1 LVRRCA
7 VNKKLSISLAGV
19 VLLTLLG
26 SPVAALADDENQP
39 PVYPSNVQI
48 HQEDSDDHEDEDDG
62 DDDEDDDDDDHKK
75 GWIPPVFVVP
85 GKKHEHH
92 KPKPGSTSVV
102 PTPGNSTDD
111 DDDTTAGVAGT
122 SSINGM
128 DANDFVVV
136 GVEDTEAAKSLES
149 VNLKRSQPVAIEQVR
164 VTTQTPA
171 DRFMD
176 TAYLGIGLMALSA
189 LGLGATTA
197 VRSYRL
203 RKSGKSDYF
212 YDN

>member
-1 LVRRCA
+1 MY
-7 VNKKLSISLAGV
+7 KKVSISVATA
-19 VLLTLLG
+19 VLLAVIG
-26 SPVAALADDENQP
+26 APVAAMADDENQP
-39 PVYPSNVQI
+39 PIYPSNVQI
-48 HQEDSDDHEDEDDG
+48 HQDDSDEHEDDGDEDEDDEG
-62 DDDEDDDDDDHKK
+62 EHHKK

-92 KPKPGSTSVV
+92 KPKPGSSTVTPAPGETS
-102 PTPGNSTDD
+102 DD
-111 DDDTTAGVAGT
+111 DDDATAGAAGTAGVVGID
-122 SSINGM
+122 S
-128 DANDFVVV
+128 NDFVVV
-136 GVEDTEAAKSLES
+136 GVDDTAGAKSLES
-149 VNLKRSQPVAIEQVR
+149 VDPKQAQPVAIEQVR

>member
-1 LVRRCA
+1 M
-7 VNKKLSISLAGV
+7 NKKLSISLAGV

-26 SPVAALADDENQP
+26 APVAALADDENQP

-48 HQEDSDDHEDEDDG
+48 HQDN
-62 DDDEDDDDDDHKK
+62 DDEDDEDDEEDDEDDEDHKK

-92 KPKPGSTSVV
+92 KPKPGSTNAV
-102 PTPGNSTDD
+102 PTPGDSTDD

-149 VNLKRSQPVAIEQVR
+149 VNPKRSQPVAIEQVR

>member
-1 LVRRCA
+1 M
-7 VNKKLSISLAGV
+7 NKQLSIPLAGV

-26 SPVAALADDENQP
+26 APISALADDQNQP
-39 PVYPSNVQI
+39 PIFPSNVQI
-48 HQEDSDDHEDEDDG
+48 LQDDDDELDDDDV
-62 DDDEDDDDDDHKK
+62 DDDEDDDEDEDDDDHKK

-92 KPKPGSTSVV
+92 KPKPGVPSSITPFDTSD
-102 PTPGNSTDD
+102 DD
-111 DDDTTAGVAGT
+111 DDDTTAGTAGT
-122 SSINGM
+122 TNIDGVESK
-128 DANDFVVV
+128 DFVVV
-136 GVEDTEAAKSLES
+136 GVDDTTATKSLES
-149 VNLKRSQPVAIEQVR
+149 VDPRQAQPVAIEQVR
-164 VTTQTPA
+164 VTSQTPA

-176 TAYLGIGLMALSA
+176 TAYLGIGIMAVSA

-197 VRSYRL
+197 IRSYRL

>member
-1 LVRRCA
+1 M
-7 VNKKLSISLAGV
+7 NKKLSISLAGV
-19 VLLTLLG
+19 VLLTILG
-26 SPVAALADDENQP
+26 APVAALADDENQP

-48 HQEDSDDHEDEDDG
+48 HQDNDDEDDEDDG
-62 DDDEDDDDDDHKK
+62 DDDEDDDGDHHKK

-92 KPKPGSTSVV
+92 KPKPGSTAVA
-102 PTPGNSTDD
+102 PTPGDSTDDD

-128 DANDFVVV
+128 DTNDFVVV
-136 GVEDTEAAKSLES
+136 GVEDTAATKSLES
-149 VNLKRSQPVAIEQVR
+149 VNPKRAQPVAIEQVR

-176 TAYLGIGLMALSA
+176 SAYLGIGLMALSA

>member
-1 LVRRCA
+1 M
-7 VNKKLSISLAGV
+7 NKKVSVSIAGV

-26 SPVAALADDENQP
+26 APVAAMADDENQP

-48 HQEDSDDHEDEDDG
+48 HQDDSDDHEDDEDDE
-62 DDDEDDDDDDHKK
+62 DDDDDDDDDHKK

-85 GKKHEHH
+85 GKKHQHH
-92 KPKPGSTSVV
+92 KPKPGSTTVA
-102 PTPGNSTDD
+102 PTAGAETDD
-111 DDDTTAGVAGT
+111 DDLPTGTAGT
-122 SSINGM
+122 SSISGM
-128 DANDFVVV
+128 DTNDFVVV
-136 GVEDTEAAKSLES
+136 GVDDTAAAESLES
-149 VNLKRSQPVAIEQVR
+149 VNPKRAQPVAIELVK

>member
-1 LVRRCA
+1 M
-7 VNKKLSISLAGV
+7 NKKLSISVVGV

-26 SPVAALADDENQP
+26 APVAAMADDDTQP

-48 HQEDSDDHEDEDDG
+48 HQDDSDDHEDDGDDDG
-62 DDDEDDDDDDHKK
+62 DDVGDHHKK

-85 GKKHEHH
+85 GQKPGHH
-92 KPKPGSTSVV
+92 KPKPGSTSVT
-102 PTPGNSTDD
+102 PTPGEPSG
-111 DDDTTAGVAGT
+111 DDTTSGTAGT
-122 SSINGM
+122 SSINGP
-128 DANDFVVV
+128 DTNDFLVV
-136 GVEDTEAAKSLES
+136 GVDDTAAAKSLES
-149 VNLKRSQPVAIEQVR
+149 VDPKQAQPVAIEQVQ

-176 TAYLGIGLMALSA
+176 TAYLGIGLLALSA

>member
-1 LVRRCA
+1 M
-7 VNKKLSISLAGV
+7 NKKLSISLAGV

-26 SPVAALADDENQP
+26 APVAAMADDETQP
-39 PVYPSNVQI
+39 PVHPSNVQI
-48 HQEDSDDHEDEDDG
+48 HQEDSDDHEDDGDDDG
-62 DDDEDDDDDDHKK
+62 DDEGDHHKK

-85 GKKHEHH
+85 GQKHDHH
-92 KPKPGSTSVV
+92 KPKPGSTEVT
-102 PTPGNSTDD
+102 PTPSEDSNDD
-111 DDDTTAGVAGT
+111 DDATAGTAGT
-122 SSINGM
+122 SSVNGL
-128 DANDFVVV
+128 DTNDFVVV
-136 GVEDTEAAKSLES
+136 GVDDTAAAKSLES
-149 VNLKRSQPVAIEQVR
+149 VDPKQAQPVAIEQVK

-176 TAYLGIGLMALSA
+176 TAYLGIGLLALSA

>member
-1 LVRRCA
+1 M
-7 VNKKLSISLAGV
+7 NKKLSISVAGV
-19 VLLTLLG
+19 ILLTLLG
-26 SPVAALADDENQP
+26 APVAAMADDETQP
-39 PVYPSNVQI
+39 PIAPSSVQI
-48 HQEDSDDHEDEDDG
+48 HQDNSDDQSDDGDSDSDDSGEH
-62 DDDEDDDDDDHKK
+62 HKK

-85 GKKHEHH
+85 GAKHEHKP
-92 KPKPGSTSVV
+92 KPKPGSTSTA
-102 PTPGNSTDD
+102 PTPGDDSTETDD
-111 DDDTTAGVAGT
+111 DATAGTAGT

-128 DANDFVVV
+128 DTNDFLVV
-136 GVEDTEAAKSLES
+136 GVDDTAAAKSLES
-149 VNLKRSQPVAIEQVR
+149 VDPKQAQPVAIEQVQ

-176 TAYLGIGLMALSA
+176 TAYLGIGLLALSA

>member
-1 LVRRCA
+1 M
-7 VNKKLSISLAGV
+7 NKKLSISLAGV

-26 SPVAALADDENQP
+26 APVAAMADDENQP

-48 HQEDSDDHEDEDDG
+48 HQDDSDDHEDAEDDG
-62 DDDEDDDDDDHKK
+62 DDDSDDEGEHHRK

-85 GKKHEHH
+85 GAKHEHH
-92 KPKPGSTSVV
+92 KPKPGNTTVT
-102 PTPGNSTDD
+102 PTPGDDSDD
-111 DDDTTAGVAGT
+111 DDSTAGTAGT
-122 SSINGM
+122 TSINGM
-128 DANDFVVV
+128 DTNDFVVV
-136 GVEDTEAAKSLES
+136 GVDDTDAAKSLES
-149 VNLKRSQPVAIEQVR
+149 VDPKQAQPVAIEQVK

-189 LGLGATTA
+189 LGLGVTTA

>member
-1 LVRRCA
+1 M
-7 VNKKLSISLAGV
+7 NKKLSVSVAGV
-19 VLLTLLG
+19 VLLALLG
-26 SPVAALADDENQP
+26 APVAALADDENQP

-48 HQEDSDDHEDEDDG
+48 HQDN
-62 DDDEDDDDDDHKK
+62 DDEDDEEYDEDDDDHKK

-92 KPKPGSTSVV
+92 KPKPGSTNVV

-122 SSINGM
+122 SSINGV